1 MALDDKIQSK
11 RIGSYQNSYIL
22 KNRVNVQVFKNIYK
36 KTPVHETDETLCKV
50 TNSG

>member
-36 KTPVHETDETLCKV
+36 K
-50 TNSG
+50 NSSAWDWWNIV